1 MQCEGLR
8 RPLQRRYSA
17 LAYSLRRTEGTRG
30 KRQHSA
36 LRLLKKASLSLDK
49 AHF

>member
-1 MQCEGLR
+1 CERLR
-8 RPLQRRYSA
+8 RLQRRYSA

-30 KRQHSA
+30 
-36 LRLLKKASLSLDK
+36 LRDVYGQKASVSLDK